1 MSFTIMLFFLSF
13 LWLLELEN
21 LDIKTTQ
28 VIFLQSFFV
37 LFNKSC

>member
-28 VIFLQSFFV
+28 VIFFTKFF
-37 LFNKSC
+37 CII